1 MNKIVNKIKALPI
14 SVKIGEMVLI
24 LSIIIFFLMVAGGGS
39 FTTYYAM
46 MAVIGMGVIAAAIA
60 LFNKKWALVLTN
72 LIITGGLFL
81 FYLSIA

>member
-1 MNKIVNKIKALPI
+1 MNKIVNQIKALPI
-14 SVKIGEMVLI
+14 AVKIGEIVFI
-24 LSIIIFFLMVAGGGS
+24 LSIIIFFFMVAGGGS

-46 MAVIGMGVIAAAIA
+46 MGVIGTGGIAAAIA
-60 LFNKKWALVLTN
+60 VFNKKWALVLVD